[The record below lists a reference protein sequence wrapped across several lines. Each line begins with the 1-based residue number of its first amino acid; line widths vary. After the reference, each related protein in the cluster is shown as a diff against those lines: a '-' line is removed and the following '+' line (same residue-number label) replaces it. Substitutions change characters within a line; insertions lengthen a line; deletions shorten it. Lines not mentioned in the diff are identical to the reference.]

1 MSVDDSTTPGT
12 TAGGGGNA
20 LAGGRHGR
28 PGGIAV
34 VAKWIAGVDIGGTT
48 LSVGMVPAAGGRP
61 RALRTGDTPGGR
73 GGEAVVDRVCG
84 MIRAAVDEL
93 ARAEGPGA
101 EVSGVGIAAP
111 GSLDRAR
118 GIVLESHNLGWF
130 GLPLRDRVQAA
141 TGLPTVVENDAN
153 CAACGEWWQGAGR
166 GFRSVLGITLGTG
179 IGGGIVM
186 DGRPFV
192 GATGAA
198 GEIGHMT
205 VKYGGRR
212 CTCGARGCLEAYASG
227 PGIART
233 AVEGLAG
240 GARSTLPEL
249 VAGDLD
255 RITAATVHQAAVG
268 GDAYAT
274 GVLARAARMLAAGIA
289 SAVNLLAP
297 DAVVVMGGVAEAGDL
312 LFGPLAAELA
322 RPRFRSAVDACT
334 VVPGA
339 LPGTAGVV
347 GAAGVFRLRA
357 EET

>member
-1 MSVDDSTTPGT
+1 M
-12 TAGGGGNA
+12 A
-20 LAGGRHGR
+20 LM
-28 PGGIAV
+28 
-34 VAKWIAGVDIGGTT
+34 AKWIAGVDIGGTT
-48 LSVGMVPAAGGRP
+48 LSVGMVPVAGGRP
-61 RALRTGDTPGGR
+61 RALRTRDTPAGR
-73 GGEAVVDRVCG
+73 GGEEVLGQVCA
-84 MIRAAVDEL
+84 MVRAAVDEV
-93 ARAEGPGA
+93 ARAEASGA
-101 EVSGVGIAAP
+101 EVAGVGVAAP

-118 GIVLESHNLGWF
+118 GVVLESHNLGWF
-130 GLPLRDRVQAA
+130 GLPLCDRVQAA

-153 CAACGEWWQGAGR
+153 CAAYGEWWQGAGR

-205 VKYGGRR
+205 VEYGGRR

-227 PGIART
+227 PGIAR
-233 AVEGLAG
+233 AAAEGLGG
-240 GARSTLPEL
+240 GARSSLPEL
-249 VAGDLD
+249 VEGDLG
-255 RITAATVHQAAVG
+255 RITAATVHEAAVG

-274 GVLARAARMLAAGIA
+274 GVLEHAARMLAAGIT
-289 SAVNLLAP
+289 SAVNLLGP
-297 DAVVVMGGVAEAGDL
+297 DAVVVMGGVAAAGDL
-312 LFGPLAAELA
+312 LFGPLAEELG

-347 GAAGVFRLRA
+347 GAAGVFRLRSSSRA
-357 EET
+357 LDRAVRP

>member
-1 MSVDDSTTPGT
+1 M
-12 TAGGGGNA
+12 
-20 LAGGRHGR
+20 
-28 PGGIAV
+28 
-34 VAKWIAGVDIGGTT
+34 AKWIAGVDIGGTT
-48 LSVGMVPAAGGRP
+48 LSVGMVPVAGGRP
-61 RALRTGDTPGGR
+61 RALRVDDTAGGR
-73 GGEAVVDRVCG
+73 GGAAVVGQVCA
-84 MIRAAVDEL
+84 MVRAAVDDV
-93 ARAEGPGA
+93 ARAASGA
-101 EVSGVGIAAP
+101 EVAGVGVAAP

-118 GIVLESHNLGWF
+118 RVVLESHNLGWF

-153 CAACGEWWQGAGR
+153 CAAWGEWWQGAGR

-186 DGRPFV
+186 NGRPFH

-205 VKYGGRR
+205 VEYGGRR

-227 PGIART
+227 PGIAR
-233 AVEGLAG
+233 AAAEGLG
-240 GARSTLPEL
+240 GGTRSSLPEL
-249 VAGDLD
+249 VEGDLG
-255 RITAATVHQAAVG
+255 RITAATVHEAAVG
-268 GDAYAT
+268 GDAYAA

-289 SAVNLLAP
+289 SAVNLLGP
-297 DAVVVMGGVAEAGDL
+297 DAVVVMGGVAAAGDL
-312 LFGPLAAELA
+312 FFGPLAAELG

-347 GAAGVFRLRA
+347 GAAGVFLLRSSSQSPDRA
-357 EET
+357 VEP

>member
-1 MSVDDSTTPGT
+1 M
-12 TAGGGGNA
+12 A
-20 LAGGRHGR
+20 LM
-28 PGGIAV
+28 
-34 VAKWIAGVDIGGTT
+34 AKWIAGVDIGGTT

-61 RALRTGDTPGGR
+61 RALRTGDTPEGR
-73 GGEAVVDRVCG
+73 GGEEVVARVCG

-93 ARAEGPGA
+93 ARAEGPDA
-101 EVSGVGIAAP
+101 AVAGVGVAAP

-130 GLPLRDRVQAA
+130 GLPLRDRVEAA
-141 TGLPTVVENDAN
+141 TDLPAVVENDAN
-153 CAACGEWWQGAGR
+153 CAAYGEWWQGAGR

-179 IGGGIVM
+179 VGGGVVM
-186 DGRPFV
+186 DGRPFA
-192 GATGAA
+192 GATGTA

-205 VKYGGRR
+205 VEFGGRR
-212 CTCGARGCLEAYASG
+212 CTCGGRGCLEAYASG

-240 GARSTLPEL
+240 GTRSTLPNL
-249 VAGDLD
+249 VAGDLG
-255 RITAATVHQAAVG
+255 RITAATVHEAAVG

-274 GVLARAARMLAAGIA
+274 GVLARAARMLAAGIT

-297 DAVVVMGGVAEAGDL
+297 DAVVVMGGVAAAGDL
-312 LFGPLAAELA
+312 FFGPLAAELG
-322 RPRFRSAVDACT
+322 RPRFRSALDACT

-347 GAAGVFRLRA
+347 GAAGVFRLRTGPA
-357 EET
+357 RG